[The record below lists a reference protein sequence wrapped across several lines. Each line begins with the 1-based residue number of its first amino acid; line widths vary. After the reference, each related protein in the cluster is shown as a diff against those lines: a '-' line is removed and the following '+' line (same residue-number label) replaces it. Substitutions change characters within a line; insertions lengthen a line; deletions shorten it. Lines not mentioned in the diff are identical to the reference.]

1 MRPPTHAVIGL
12 AIADPFAAAELHRSP
27 IAGGILVV
35 AGVMAATAPDLDLRF
50 GLPHRG
56 ITHSLQAATV
66 VGLLVLMAGTWVHFA
81 AAPLVALVVFLAW
94 ISHIAA
100 DLTNRMPVA
109 VLWPLKWGPFWWGVP
124 QASLF
129 SVVEETTVWVL
140 VLLLLTV
147 EAGHFSGFIRP
158 IA

>member
-12 AIADPFAAAELHRSP
+12 AIADPFAAAELHRSA
-27 IAGGILVV
+27 IAGGVLFV
-35 AGVMAATAPDLDLRF
+35 AGIMAATAPDLDLRL

-56 ITHSLQAATV
+56 ITHSLGAAMV
-66 VGLLVLMAGTWVHFA
+66 AALLVLLTGTWVHFP
-81 AAPLVALVVFLAW
+81 AAPLLALVVFLAW

-129 SVVEETTVWVL
+129 SVVEETAIWVL

-147 EAGHFSGFIRP
+147 ETGHFSAFIRP
-158 IA
+158 PA